1 MKKEAYKQYIRE
13 VDNWLHR
20 GRRLLLE
27 TCLDLYLPGIKVKG
41 KHFQILEIGAGY
53 GKNIA
58 VLSKFG
64 EVDAIEIEPMALEI
78 LNKDLSVRHLFSD
91 KVPFSLD
98 HTYDVIC
105 AMDFL
110 EHVENDQQVYTWM
123 VEHLNYGGILF
134 LTVPAYQCLFSYH
147 DFAVCHYRR
156 YRLKQ
161 LVTLNS
167 DRLLIL
173 KKGYF
178 NSFLF
183 PIAAVS
189 RVLGRLSMH
198 INESQ
203 KKQSSTVPLFLDR
216 LFFYILKK
224 ETSFI
229 KRYPLFPFGLTAFVL
244 FNKYKSTNSPDIKT
258 GVIHSD
264 DKLK

>member
-27 TCLDLYLPGIKVKG
+27 TCLDLCLPNIKLEK
-41 KHFQILEIGAGY
+41 KSLQILEIGAGY
-53 GKNIA
+53 GKNIE

-64 EVDAIEIEPMALEI
+64 VVDAIEIEPIAIEI
-78 LNKDLSVRHLFSD
+78 LKNNLSIRRLCSE

-110 EHVENDQQVYTWM
+110 EHVENDKQVFLWM
-123 VEHLNYGGILF
+123 VEHLNHNGILF
-134 LTVPAYQCLFSYH
+134 LTVPAYQFLFSYH
-147 DFAVCHYRR
+147 DVAVCHYRR
-156 YRLKQ
+156 YGLKK
-161 LVTLNS
+161 LIALNS
-167 DRLLIL
+167 YRLMLL

-183 PIAAVS
+183 PLAAVS
-189 RVLGRLSMH
+189 RMLGRMRMN

-203 KKQSSTVPLFLDR
+203 KKQSSTVHPYLDR
-216 LFFYILKK
+216 LFFFILKK
-224 ETSFI
+224 EISFI
-229 KRYPLFPFGLTAFVL
+229 RRYQLFPFGLTAFVL
-244 FNKYKSTNSPDIKT
+244 FRKCESIAAPGSYSATLHNEK
-258 GVIHSD
+258 
-264 DKLK
+264 